1 MSYKLVAYIP
11 ENHLETVKKALF
23 LAGAGKQGDYD
34 QCCWQVRGEGQFR
47 PLAGSNPHLGSQDEL
62 ERVPEWRI
70 EILVDDETAGSVKQ
84 ALLDSHPYE
93 EPAYDFFQRA
103 DI

>member
-11 ENHLETVKKALF
+11 ENHLETVKEALF
-23 LAGAGKQGDYD
+23 AAGAGTQGDYD

-47 PLAGSNPHLGSQDEL
+47 PLEGSNPHLGKQNEL

-70 EILVDDETAGSVKQ
+70 EILVQDQYLAGVKK
-84 ALLDSHPYE
+84 ALLESHPYE
-93 EPAYDFFQRA
+93 EPAYDFFQRL

>member
-1 MSYKLVAYIP
+1 LTYKLVAYIP
-11 ENHLETVKKALF
+11 ENHLETVKDALF
-23 LAGAGKQGDYD
+23 AAGAGFQGDYD

-47 PLAGSNPHLGSQDEL
+47 PLVGSNPHLGKQDEL
-62 ERVPEWRI
+62 KRVPEWRI
-70 EILVDDETAGSVKQ
+70 EVLIQDKYLEAVKN
-84 ALLDSHPYE
+84 ALLASHPYE

>member
-11 ENHLETVKKALF
+11 ENHLETVKNALF
-23 LAGAGKQGDYD
+23 AAGAGTQGDYD

-47 PLAGSNPHLGSQDEL
+47 PLAGSNPHLGKQDEL
-62 ERVPEWRI
+62 ERVQEWRI
-70 EILVDDETAGSVKQ
+70 EILVGDKQLAAVKK
-84 ALLDSHPYE
+84 ALLESHPYE
-93 EPAYDFFQRA
+93 EPAYDFFQRM

>member
-11 ENHLETVKKALF
+11 ENHLETVKSALF
-23 LAGAGKQGDYD
+23 DAGAGSQGDYD

-47 PLAGSNPHLGSQDEL
+47 PLEGSNPHFGKQDRL

-70 EILVDDETAGSVKQ
+70 EVLVEDASLTAVKK
-84 ALLDSHPYE
+84 ALLASHPYK
-93 EPAYDFFQRA
+93 EPAYDFYLIA
-103 DI
+103 DV

>member
-11 ENHLETVKKALF
+11 ENYLETVKKALF
-23 LAGAGKQGDYD
+23 NAGAGSQGDYD
-34 QCCWQVRGEGQFR
+34 QCCWQVKGEGQFR
-47 PLAGSNPHLGSQDEL
+47 PLAGSNPHLGTQDVL

-70 EILVDDETAGSVKQ
+70 EVLVEDSCLEAVKN
-84 ALLDSHPYE
+84 ALLASHPYE
-93 EPAYDFFQRA
+93 EPAYDFYLVA